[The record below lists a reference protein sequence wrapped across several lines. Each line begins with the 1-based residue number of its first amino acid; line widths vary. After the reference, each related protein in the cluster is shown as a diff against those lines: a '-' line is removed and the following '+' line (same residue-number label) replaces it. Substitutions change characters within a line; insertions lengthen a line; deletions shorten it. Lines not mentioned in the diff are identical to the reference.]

1 MPNQPN
7 LVFRSATVLDGT
19 GAEPIIADVAVTN
32 DRISHIGQ
40 APAGDEE
47 INCEGYVL
55 SPGFIDAHGHD
66 DGAFIRHPD
75 MTFKLSQGV
84 TSVINGNCGFSAIPA
99 SPDVDWRQ
107 GVKTGS
113 WCCLYHRQ
121 AVRFHQRSILCDH
134 RQC

>member
-19 GAEPIIADVAVTN
+19 GAEPIVTDVAVTD

-55 SPGFIDAHGHD
+55 SPDSSM
-66 DGAFIRHPD
+66 RTD
-75 MTFKLSQGV
+75 MMMARLSGTQ
-84 TSVINGNCGFSAIPA
+84 I
-99 SPDVDWRQ
+99 
-107 GVKTGS
+107 
-113 WCCLYHRQ
+113 
-121 AVRFHQRSILCDH
+121 
-134 RQC
+134 

>member
-1 MPNQPN
+1 MPNPPN

-19 GAEPIIADVAVTN
+19 GAEPIVTDVAITD
-32 DRISHIGQ
+32 DRISHIGH
-40 APAGDEE
+40 APAGEEE

-84 TSVINGNCGFSAIPA
+84 TSVVNGNCGFSAIPA
-99 SPDVDWRQ
+99 SPTVDWRRTS
-107 GVKTGS
+107 GG
-113 WCCLYHRQ
+113 
-121 AVRFHQRSILCDH
+121 ILAGLRGDFTDLEGYF
-134 RQC
+134 RAA